1 MADEAAEAAAEGD
14 DEGIAG
20 EDPIGLGLRFFRQE
34 PGLVARFVPR
44 EAHGGGRG
52 FLHGGIAAAALDETM
67 ASLSWALDDTPC
79 VTATLEVRFRKPVP
93 LDGRPLRIEA
103 WRDHAERRR
112 RQRVHGRL
120 LLPDGAPAVEASG
133 IFVLSS

>member
-1 MADEAAEAAAEGD
+1 MEAGAPGD
-14 DEGIAG
+14 DEGVAG

-44 EAHGGGRG
+44 DAHGGGRG

-79 VTATLEVRFRKPVP
+79 VTATLEVRFRRPVP
-93 LDGRPLRIEA
+93 LDGRPLRIEV

-120 LLPDGAPAVEASG
+120 VLPDGTPAVEATG
-133 IFVLSS
+133 IFVLPE